1 VARQSD
7 GAALTT
13 GAQMTYLVTG
23 GTGFIGRFLLERLA
37 RRGGTI
43 HVLVRV
49 GSLDKLAAVRER
61 HGLSEDQVVPLVGDL
76 SQPSLGLDEAT
87 VDGLRGRIDHLFH
100 LAAIYDLTAD
110 AERQRIA
117 NVDGTAHMLELAERI
132 EAGTVHHV
140 SSIAAAGDFRGW
152 FTEDML
158 DEATGLKDPYYRT
171 KHESEKLVHERCT
184 RPWRV
189 YRPGIV
195 LGDSTTGEIDKVDGP
210 YYVFPLL
217 KRLRHAL
224 PGWFPLLGL
233 EGRRMN
239 MVPVDF
245 VADAMDHIAHLD
257 GWDGKV
263 FHLTDPKPQSAGVIL
278 NTFAK
283 VAGAPQFAMRID
295 PAVFDMVPATAKNA
309 LSAVPPIKRIRGAIT
324 DSLGIPPQ
332 LFGYMSN
339 PTKFDSTNTKAAL
352 AGTDIAVPPL
362 DAYADRLWDWWARNL
377 DPALFVDRTL
387 AGAVAGK
394 RIMITG
400 ASSGIGEAAAQQIA
414 AAGGTI
420 LLVARSADKL
430 EALKVELEAAG
441 GTVFVHPCDLTD
453 GEDIQRLVTEVIDQH
468 GGVDILVNNAGR
480 SIRRSI
486 ALSYDRIHD
495 FERTM
500 QLNYFGSLR
509 LILGFLPGMRERRFG
524 QIINVSS
531 IGCQTNV
538 PRFSAYV
545 ASKSALDA
553 FSRCAAT
560 EIIDDN
566 CHITTIYM
574 QLVRTKMI
582 APTKMYDAF
591 PAITPEEA
599 GGLIAH
605 AIINRPKRIATG
617 LGNAAMVGHAVAP
630 KLMDAI
636 LNTGYHLFPDSTAAK
651 EGVTE
656 GAEGA
661 TAAPAKADEASS
673 EGLAFAYLLRGV
685 HW

>member
-1 VARQSD
+1 MS
-7 GAALTT
+7 
-13 GAQMTYLVTG
+13 YFVTG
-23 GTGFIGRFLLERLA
+23 GTGFIGRFLIEKLAER
-37 RRGGTI
+37 GETI
-43 HVLVRV
+43 HALVRESSV
-49 GSLDKLAAVRER
+49 AKLDAIRER
-61 HGLSEDQVVPLVGDL
+61 CGLDETQLVAVVGDL
-76 SQPSLGLDEAT
+76 SQPRLGLDDDQVAE
-87 VDGLRGRIDHLFH
+87 LRGQVDHLFH
-100 LAAIYDLTAD
+100 LAAIYDLKAD

-117 NVDGTAHMLELAERI
+117 NVDGTQHMVELAHAV
-132 EAGTVHHV
+132 EAGLVHHV

-152 FTEDML
+152 FREDML

-171 KHESEKLVHERCT
+171 KHESEKLVRDECQ
-184 RPWRV
+184 RPWRI

-195 LGDSTTGEIDKVDGP
+195 LGHSRTGEMDKVDGP

-217 KRLRHAL
+217 KRLRHAM
-224 PGWFPLLGL
+224 PGWLPLVGL

-239 MVPVDF
+239 MVPVDY
-245 VADAMDHIAHLD
+245 VAEAMDHIAHLD
-257 GWDGKV
+257 ATWNGKA
-263 FHLTDPKPQSAGVIL
+263 FHLTQAKPRSAGEIM
-278 NTFAK
+278 NAFAR
-283 VAGAPQFAMRID
+283 VAGAPEFGIRVD
-295 PAVFDMVPATAKNA
+295 PAVFELIPPAIKTG
-309 LSAVPPIKRIRGAIT
+309 LGSLPPVKRIVNT
-324 DSLGIPPQ
+324 TMDSLGIPKQ
-332 LFGYMSN
+332 LLTYMSN
-339 PTKFDSTNTKAAL
+339 PTKFDMTNTTAAL
-352 AGTDIAVPPL
+352 EGTGIEAPDVET
-362 DAYADRLWDWWARNL
+362 YADKLWDYWARNL
-377 DPALFVDRTL
+377 DPVLFLDRSL
-387 AGAVAGK
+387 EGAVKGK

-400 ASSGIGEAAAQQIA
+400 ASSGIGEAAAMQVA
-414 AAGGTI
+414 EAGGTV

-430 EALKVELEAAG
+430 ELLKTRLEEMG
-441 GTVFVHPCDLTD
+441 GTAFVHPCDLTD
-453 GEDIQRLVTEVIDQH
+453 GEDIQRMVDEVIAEH
-468 GGVDILVNNAGR
+468 GGVDVLVNNAGR

-486 ALSYDRIHD
+486 KLSYDRFHD

-509 LILGFLPGMRERRFG
+509 LILGFLPGMRERKFG
-524 QIINVSS
+524 HIINISS

-574 QLVRTKMI
+574 PLVRTPMI

-591 PAITPEEA
+591 PAITPDEA
-599 GGLIAH
+599 GAMITT
-605 AIINRPKRIATG
+605 AIIQRPKRVATG
-617 LGNAAMVGHAVAP
+617 LGNTAMVGHAVAP

-651 EGVTE
+651 KGEDAVNDVT
-656 GAEGA
+656 
-661 TAAPAKADEASS
+661 PAKPEEEASS

>member
-1 VARQSD
+1 
-7 GAALTT
+7 
-13 GAQMTYLVTG
+13 MTYLVTG
-23 GTGFIGRFLLERLA
+23 GTGFIGRFLIERLA
-37 RRGGTI
+37 QREGTI
-43 HVLVRV
+43 HALVREGSV
-49 GSLDKLAAVRER
+49 GKLDALREKLGLAEDKLVAVI
-61 HGLSEDQVVPLVGDL
+61 GDL
-76 SQPSLGLDEAT
+76 SRENLG
-87 VDGLRGRIDHLFH
+87 VDADTIAALKGNVDHLFH
-100 LAAIYDLTAD
+100 LAAIYDLSAD

-117 NVDGTAHMLELAERI
+117 NVDGTANMIALAHAV

-158 DEATGLKDPYYRT
+158 DEATGLKDAYYRT
-171 KHESEKLVHERCT
+171 KHESEKLVHTDCQ

-195 LGDSTTGEIDKVDGP
+195 LGHSVTGEMDKVDGP

-224 PGWFPLLGL
+224 PGWFPLIGL

-257 GWDGKV
+257 GWDNKV
-263 FHLTDPKPQSAGVIL
+263 FHLTDPKPQTAGDII
-278 NTFAK
+278 NTFAR
-283 VAGAPQFAMRID
+283 VSGAPEFTMRID
-295 PAVFDMVPATAKNA
+295 PAVFDMIPAAAKNGLAA
-309 LSAVPPIKRIRGAIT
+309 LPPVKRISNT
-324 DSLGIPPQ
+324 VSESLGIPKQ
-332 LFGYMSN
+332 LFGYMAN
-339 PTKFDSTNTKAAL
+339 PTKFDSSNTQAAL
-352 AGTDIAVPPL
+352 EGTGITVPPL
-362 DAYADRLWDWWARNL
+362 QDYAARLWDHWSRHL
-377 DPALFVDRTL
+377 DPALFVDRSL
-387 AGAVAGK
+387 AGSVAGK

-400 ASSGIGEAAAQQIA
+400 ASAGIGEAAARQLA
-414 AAGGTI
+414 EAGGTI
-420 LLVARSADKL
+420 LLVARSADTL
-430 EALKVELEAAG
+430 NTLKEELEELG
-441 GTVFVHPCDLTD
+441 GTAFVHPCDLTD
-453 GEDIQRLVTEVIDQH
+453 SDDIQRMIDEVIDQH

-486 ALSYDRIHD
+486 ALSYDRFHD

-500 QLNYFGSLR
+500 QLNYFGSLK
-509 LILGFLPGMRERRFG
+509 LILGFLPGMRERKFG
-524 QIINVSS
+524 QIINISS

-599 GGLIAH
+599 GALIGH
-605 AIINRPKRIATG
+605 AIIHRPKRIATG

-630 KLMDAI
+630 KLMDAV

-651 EGVTE
+651 KG
-656 GAEGA
+656 GAEDDG
-661 TAAPAKADEASS
+661 TPAKAQEASS

>member
-1 VARQSD
+1 
-7 GAALTT
+7 
-13 GAQMTYLVTG
+13 MTYLVTG
-23 GTGFIGRFLLERLA
+23 GTGFIGRVLIERLA
-37 RRGGTI
+37 RREGTI
-43 HVLVRV
+43 RVLVRESSV
-49 GSLDKLAAVRER
+49 DKLDAIRDR
-61 HGLSEDQVVPLVGDL
+61 YGLSEDRLVPVIGDL
-76 SQPSLGLDEAT
+76 AREGLGLDEAT
-87 VDGLRGRIDHLFH
+87 LDGLTGQVDHLFH

-117 NVDGTAHMLELAERI
+117 NVDGTSHVIDLAERI
-132 EAGTVHHV
+132 QAGRLHHV
-140 SSIAAAGDFRGW
+140 SSIAAAGSYRGW
-152 FTEDML
+152 FKEDML
-158 DEATGLKDPYYRT
+158 EEATGLSDPYYRT
-171 KHESEKLVHERCT
+171 KHESEKLVHEHAT

-195 LGDSTTGEIDKVDGP
+195 VGDSRTGEMDKVDGP
-210 YYVFPLL
+210 YYAFPLL

-224 PGWFPLLGL
+224 PGWFPLVGL

-239 MVPVDF
+239 IVPVDF
-245 VADAMDHIAHLD
+245 VADALDHIAHLD

-263 FHLTDPKPQSAGVIL
+263 FHLTDPKPKTAGEQL
-278 NTFAK
+278 NVFAK
-283 VAGAPQFAMRID
+283 VAGAPQFTMRID
-295 PAVFDMVPATAKNA
+295 AGVFDLIPAAAKNGLAA
-309 LSAVPPIKRIRGAIT
+309 LPPVKRISSTIT
-324 DSLGIPPQ
+324 DSLGVPPAA
-332 LFGYMSN
+332 LKYMSN
-339 PTKFDSTNTKAAL
+339 PTKFDSSNTQAAL
-352 AGTDIAVPPL
+352 EGTGIAVPPL
-362 DAYADRLWDWWARNL
+362 EGYADKLWDWWARHL
-377 DPALFVDRTL
+377 DPALHVDRSL
-387 AGAVAGK
+387 AGACRGK

-400 ASSGIGEAAAQQIA
+400 ASSGIGEAAARQIA
-414 AAGGTI
+414 EAGGTL

-430 EALKVELEAAG
+430 EALKAELEELG
-441 GTVFVHPCDLTD
+441 GTAFVHPCDLTD
-453 GEDIQRLVTEVIDQH
+453 GDDIQRLITEVLDQH
-468 GGVDILVNNAGR
+468 GGVDILINNAGR

-509 LILGFLPGMRERRFG
+509 LILGFLPGMRERKSG
-524 QIINVSS
+524 HIINISS

-560 EIIDDN
+560 EIVDDG

-599 GGLIAH
+599 GALIGH
-605 AIINRPKRIATG
+605 AIIERPKRIATG

-651 EGVTE
+651 KGVDE
-656 GAEGA
+656 PAAAGDQPA
-661 TAAPAKADEASS
+661 TADAPPDEASS

>member
-1 VARQSD
+1 
-7 GAALTT
+7 
-13 GAQMTYLVTG
+13 MEYFVTG
-23 GTGFIGRFLLERLA
+23 GTGFIGRYLIERLA

-43 HVLVRV
+43 HVLVRE
-49 GSLDKLAAVRER
+49 GSLDKLDALRDR
-61 HGLSEDQVVPLVGDL
+61 LGLDDDVLVPVVGDL
-76 SQPSLGLDEAT
+76 SDPLLGVDEAT
-87 VDGLRGRIDHLFH
+87 RSRLAGRIDHLFH
-100 LAAIYDLTAD
+100 LAAVYDLTAD

-117 NVDGTAHMLELAERI
+117 NVDGTERMLALAAELEV
-132 EAGTVHHV
+132 GTVHHV
-140 SSIAAAGDFRGW
+140 SSIAAAGRYDGW

-158 DEATGLKDPYYRT
+158 DEATGLSDPYYRT
-171 KHESEKLVHERCT
+171 KHESEALVHETCR

-195 LGDSTTGEIDKVDGP
+195 LGDSTTGEIDKIDGP

-224 PGWFPLLGL
+224 PGWFPLIGL
-233 EGRRMN
+233 EGRRPP
-239 MVPVDF
+239 MVPVDY
-245 VADAMDHIAHLD
+245 VADAIDHIAHAD

-263 FHLTDPKPQSAGVIL
+263 FHLTGGKPPTSGEVL
-278 NTFAK
+278 NTFAR
-283 VAGAPQFAMRID
+283 VAGAPRFTMRID
-295 PAVFDMVPATAKNA
+295 PVVFDMIPDAARNGLAA
-309 LSAVPPIKRIRGAIT
+309 LAPVRRIRDAAT
-324 DSLGIPPQ
+324 DALGIPPQ
-332 LFGYMSN
+332 LFAYMSN
-339 PTKFDSTNTKAAL
+339 PTKFDTSNTDAAL
-352 AGTDIAVPPL
+352 EGSGITAPPL
-362 DAYADRLWDWWARNL
+362 DTYASKLWDYWARYL
-377 DPALFVDRTL
+377 DPALFIDRTL

-400 ASSGIGEAAAQQIA
+400 ASSGIGEAAARQIA
-414 AAGGTI
+414 QAGGTL
-420 LLVARSADKL
+420 LLVARSADAL
-430 EALKVELEAAG
+430 EELAEELTELG
-441 GTVFVHPCDLTD
+441 GTATAHPCDLTD
-453 GEDIQRLVTEVIDQH
+453 PDDIQRLIDDVIETH

-480 SIRRSI
+480 SIRRSLE
-486 ALSYDRIHD
+486 LSYDRFHD

-500 QLNYFGSLR
+500 QLNYFGALK
-509 LILGFLPGMRERRFG
+509 LILGFLPGMRERKSG
-524 QIINVSS
+524 HIINISS

-560 EIIDDN
+560 EIVDDG

-591 PAITPEEA
+591 PAITPGDA
-599 GGLIAH
+599 GRLISQ
-605 AIINRPKRIATG
+605 AIIDRPKRIATG

-651 EGVTE
+651 DGDQSP
-656 GAEGA
+656 A
-661 TAAPAKADEASS
+661 TGEEASS

>member
-1 VARQSD
+1 MR
-7 GAALTT
+7 
-13 GAQMTYLVTG
+13 YLVTG
-23 GTGFIGRFLLERLA
+23 GTGFIGRFLIERLA
-37 RRGGTI
+37 ARGGTI
-43 HVLVRV
+43 HVLVREESI
-49 GSLDKLAAVRER
+49 GKIDALRER
-61 HGLSEDQVVPLVGDL
+61 YGLDEDRLVPVIGDL
-76 SQPSLGLDEAT
+76 SRERLGVDAAT
-87 VDGLRGRIDHLFH
+87 IEELRGTIDHLFH

-110 AERQRIA
+110 AERQRIT
-117 NVDGTAHMLELAERI
+117 NVDGTNEMIALAHAI
-132 EAGTVHHV
+132 EVGTVHHV
-140 SSIAAAGDFRGW
+140 SSIAAAGSYKGW
-152 FTEDML
+152 FTEEML
-158 DEATGLKDPYYRT
+158 DEATGLSDPYYRT
-171 KHESEKLVHERCT
+171 KHESEKLVHETCE

-195 LGDSTTGEIDKVDGP
+195 VGDSTTGEMDKIDGP

-217 KRLRHAL
+217 KRLRHAM
-224 PGWFPLLGL
+224 PGWMPLIGL

-239 MVPVDF
+239 IVPVDF
-245 VADAMDHIAHLD
+245 VADALAHIAHLD
-257 GWDGKV
+257 GLDGKV
-263 FHLTDPKPQSAGVIL
+263 FHLTDPKPRPAGEIV
-278 NTFAK
+278 NTFAR
-283 VAGAPQFAMRID
+283 VAGAPEFGVRID
-295 PAVFDMVPATAKNA
+295 PAVFELIPPAAKNGLAA
-309 LSAVPPIKRIRGAIT
+309 LPPVKRIIDTVTG
-324 DSLGIPPQ
+324 SLGIPRQ
-332 LFGYMSN
+332 LLSYMSN
-339 PTKFDSTNTKAAL
+339 PTKFDCSNTTAAL
-352 AGTDIAVPPL
+352 EGTGISVPPL
-362 DAYADRLWDWWARNL
+362 ESYADRLWDHWARHL
-377 DPALFVDRTL
+377 DPALFIDRTV

-400 ASSGIGEAAAQQIA
+400 ASSGIGEAAALQVA
-414 AAGGTI
+414 EAGGTV

-430 EALKVELEAAG
+430 EALKTQCEQVG
-441 GTVFVHPCDLTD
+441 GTAFVHPCDLTD
-453 GEDIQRLVTEVIDQH
+453 GDDIKRLVEEVIDQH

-480 SIRRSI
+480 SIRRSVK
-486 ALSYDRIHD
+486 LSYDRFHD

-509 LILGFLPGMRERRFG
+509 LILGFLPGMRDRRSG
-524 QIINVSS
+524 HIINISS

-599 GGLIAH
+599 GALITH
-605 AIINRPKRIATG
+605 AMVDRPKRVATG

-630 KLMDAI
+630 KLMDAV
-636 LNTGYHLFPDSTAAK
+636 LNTGYHLFPDSIAAK
-651 EGVTE
+651 TGAGEGTN
-656 GAEGA
+656 GD
-661 TAAPAKADEASS
+661 APVKASGEASS
-673 EGLAFAYLLRGV
+673 EGLAFAHLMRGV